1 MARMKPERRVHIEV
15 EVRRLIEDLEMQQHL
30 VAEQLGI
37 DRTTVQRICYRLG
50 IKTQRTG
57 PRAGELHPNWKGG
70 RVLRKGYV
78 QIYSPEHPMRTKL
91 GYVSEHRLV
100 MEKKLGRHLLK
111 SEVVHH
117 IDGDT
122 LNNHPDNLGLFSSN
136 AEHLKHELKGR
147 VPKWTKEG
155 LERIVEGV
163 RKSNEARRGKSMRR
177 KPSCDENQPQ

>member
-1 MARMKPERRVHIEV
+1 MKPERRAHIEA

-57 PRAGELHPNWKGG
+57 PRAGELHPGWKGG
-70 RVLRKGYV
+70 RVLRKGYM

-91 GYVSEHRLV
+91 GYVAEHRLV
-100 MEKKLGRHLLK
+100 METKLGRYLLR

-117 IDGDT
+117 IDGDP
-122 LNNHPDNLGLFSSN
+122 LNNNPDNLGLFASN
-136 AEHLKHELKGR
+136 AEHLKHELAGR
-147 VPKWTKEG
+147 VPKWTAEG
-155 LERIVEGV
+155 FERMQAGCH
-163 RKSNEARRGKSMRR
+163 KSKITPWGKPRSQ
-177 KPSCDENQPQ
+177 KPASDENPQQ